1 MSRIILCHGKSLM
14 IPIASLRHRLTLEA
28 PDESPD
34 GAGGVVRTWTALGE
48 IWAAIEPLAAGEA
61 VIADK
66 RLGRLTHRIVVRSR
80 SDLTLNHRFRLGFRS
95 FAIRALRDADERGRF
110 LDCLVEEERP

>member
-1 MSRIILCHGKSLM
+1 MSAIGR
-14 IPIASLRHRLTLEA
+14 LRHRLTLEA
-28 PDESPD
+28 PEEAPD

-48 IWAAIEPLAAGEA
+48 IWAAIEPLAAADA

-66 RLGRLTHRIVVRSR
+66 RLGRLTHRIVVRRR
-80 SDLTLNHRFRLGFRS
+80 SDLTLNHRLRLGFRS

-110 LDCLVEEERP
+110 LDCLAEEERP